1 MCGWNDSVNLRVPI
15 SASASHT
22 GKFRWALKPIDRCL
36 APYIKALNKAGLFTG
51 GSCCGH
57 GKENGVIGFHDGTRF
72 TIDHV
77 DLADRSCVGEAAME
91 ANNDQT

>member
-1 MCGWNDSVNLRVPI
+1 MCKHGDTVILNVPI
-15 SASASHT
+15 PATASHT
-22 GKFRWALKPIDRCL
+22 GEFRWALKPIDRCI
-36 APYIKALNKAGLFTG
+36 AHYVKALNDAGIFTG

-57 GKENGVIGFHDGTRF
+57 GKGNGVIGFHNGTRF

-91 ANNDQT
+91 ANNA